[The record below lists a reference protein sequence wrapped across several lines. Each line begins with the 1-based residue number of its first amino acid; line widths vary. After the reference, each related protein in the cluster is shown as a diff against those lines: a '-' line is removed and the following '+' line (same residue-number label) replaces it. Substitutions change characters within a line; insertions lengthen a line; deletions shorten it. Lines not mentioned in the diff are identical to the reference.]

1 MFRCGV
7 LRVKVPFI
15 PENTK
20 CFSAEGEAPE
30 KGGAL
35 LRAAQTRSAAC
46 TPTLTCG
53 WRLIAHLEH
62 E

>member
-7 LRVKVPFI
+7 LRLKVTFI

-20 CFSAEGEAPE
+20 WFSAEGEAPE
-30 KGGAL
+30 KGGAP
-35 LRAAQTRSAAC
+35 LRAAQTRC

-53 WRLIAHLEH
+53 WSLIAHLEH

>member
-7 LRVKVPFI
+7 LRIKVTFI

-30 KGGAL
+30 KGERHRHGLQRAL
-35 LRAAQTRSAAC
+35 PPS
-46 TPTLTCG
+46 PVG
-53 WRLIAHLEH
+53 GD
-62 E
+62 